1 VPLLA
6 GILLAIDII
15 AIIHI
20 VRNGYPQWWIYVVL
34 FAPGVGALAFF
45 LFAVLPGLGS
55 TPAGRKAVAN
65 VRRTLDPDKELRE
78 RAKAFDRAGTP
89 RNAIDLAEELARRGF
104 HDDAVALY
112 QRVMTGLY
120 EHDPALLIGRARAE
134 FGKGDFAAARRSL
147 DLVQEHHPGYVS
159 REGHLLYARTV
170 EVMGDTGLAIEE
182 YEALIPTYPGPEAKV
197 RFALMLERLGKTAR
211 AQELFAEVVQGH
223 EDRRGQMLPDD
234 REWFEEARR
243 RVVRT

>member
-1 VPLLA
+1 MPLLA

-45 LFAVLPGLGS
+45 LFEIVPGLGAP
-55 TPAGRKAVAN
+55 PAGRKAVAN

-89 RNAIDLAEELARRGF
+89 KNAIDLAEELVRRGY

-112 QRVMTGLY
+112 ARVMTGLY
-120 EHDPALLIGRARAE
+120 ENDPALLIGRARAE
-134 FGKGDFAAARRSL
+134 FGKGDFAAARASL
-147 DLVQEHHPGYVS
+147 DRVQERNPGYVS
-159 REGHLLYARTV
+159 REGHLLYARAV
-170 EVMGDTGLAIEE
+170 EAMGDTKQAIEE

-197 RFALMLERLGKTAR
+197 RFALMLERLGQTGR
-211 AQELFAEVVQGH
+211 AQELFIDVVHAH

-234 REWFEEARR
+234 REWFEEAQRR
-243 RVVRT
+243 ART